1 MREVTRTEHAH
12 VNAPLESHGA
22 EGRIRSG
29 DDANATDRNGGVGC
43 RALTGGRVP
52 RRAVDCRPD
61 GEVRQVQPCAPPD
74 LTREP
79 LEPVQFEGGDY
90 QAEFYFSDQGKLTL
104 VRLTPKDQTQCRVL
118 METFTARYGK
128 SSNEHHGEWTDPR
141 TGDRIFQSKESKYGP
156 CHTTYNKPGLPTSI
170 Y

>member
-1 MREVTRTEHAH
+1 MKNLRSAPALVLLAALALPAQALAHWSFTRWDMTPEQVMVA
-12 VNAPLESHGA
+12 SKGA
-22 EGRIRSG
+22 LRSDQGDSG
-29 DDANATDRNGGVGC
+29 DRVLKQDRRLSG
-43 RALTGGRVP
+43 
-52 RRAVDCRPD
+52 
-61 GEVRQVQPCAPPD
+61 
-74 LTREP
+74 
-79 LEPVQFEGGDY
+79 PVQFEGRDY
-90 QAEFYFSDQGKLTL
+90 QAEFYFSDEGKLTL